1 MNIIKKSMRKI
12 IALIGAIITIFGLAQ
27 PVLASSGTGTFT
39 GGQYGSRIYSTDN
52 ADSKYGFLIRKLI
65 NTNTKNNILY
75 FAQSTIHRS
84 KQA

>member
-65 NTNTKNNILY
+65 GLFCTVLLRKEQIQKNQMLI
-75 FAQSTIHRS
+75 
-84 KQA
+84 